1 MIKHM
6 KTAKP
11 KIADVTNMIFIDD
24 GKILLGYK
32 KRGFGKGKYNGF
44 GGKPL
49 ENETL
54 LAAAIREAREESG
67 LAVIDCYK
75 AGIID
80 FGDSYLLRM
89 HVYVAVKWSG
99 SVLETEEMRPSWFP
113 LGDIPYEKMWKDD
126 RYWLPLVLQGK
137 KIKATFNFM
146 NNYDTQGTDDNEIVD
161 FVISEVN

>member
-1 MIKHM
+1 M

-146 NNYDTQGTDDNEIVD
+146 NNDDTQGTDDNEIVD